1 MKKTFGVLLVVLV
14 AVILAGPSA
23 SAQATASGT
32 IQGTVTDA
40 SGSAIAGA
48 QVSLRNKGTDASK
61 SVATSDSGDYRF
73 ELLPVG
79 TYVVRVSKAG
89 FNTFEL
95 TGAVA
100 VGQTSTF
107 NAELKVGSS
116 SQVMEV
122 TGEIPVADVT
132 KTDVSV
138 NIAPAEV
145 EELPMLGRDV
155 GSLALL
161 APGVKAADSYDPTK
175 NRYAVISVNGQ
186 GGRNINVTVNG
197 VDNKDNTVGGTVMQL
212 PLEAVEEF
220 KISTQRFS
228 AANGRSEGAA
238 INMITKSGTNTV
250 HGSAFGFFREQQFNA
265 GDAQS
270 GTSAPYSRQ
279 FFGGSIGAP
288 IKKDKLFGFFA
299 LERQR
304 ENTQQSESPDAYKQ
318 LLLVP
323 ADFGAQPAAFIPR
336 PFFEWRYNG
345 RLDYN
350 INDHNRAYLSYTS
363 QSNDSLNDQSDGLGD
378 LTGGNFTKNHL
389 QIANFTVDSSIT
401 PTLTNSFT
409 AGYQFWNNIIDSS
422 IVAPYITFAS
432 VSEWFGTNTN
442 VPQESFQRK
451 WQFKD
456 DVAKRIGNHSIQF
469 GVDFIDTPVY
479 GGFFKSNSTLE
490 IDFKDTPE
498 TILANPHTC
507 GDSGTDACY
516 PDGFNSAGAVTGMSL
531 SAGNPYFLIEGKQL
545 GLYAQ
550 DDWKVTNRLSLNLG
564 LRWDRDFNFNGASA
578 IPDSRTFQ
586 YLQAINSPLASGIPH
601 DDTKDFSPRVGFAYD
616 LTGKGK
622 HVLRGGFGL
631 YYGNTYENIP
641 LFMIQQANSTV
652 YQGVFSI
659 SSPDEIVPG
668 TAVTLGNWRYGV
680 DPFPQAPPPSG
691 DLANGATGRLM
702 APNYRNPV
710 SEEFNFGYQWAVDN
724 NSVVEAEYVH
734 VLGLHM
740 NRTITSNL
748 VVPGV
753 PGRPL
758 DSAFDD
764 AGVPRLGSIREEEAI
779 GRTRYD
785 GLNLS
790 YRRRLSRHFSINANY
805 TLSRA
810 VGWGVTADG
819 FRNYPHDARDPWNV
833 LDFGDTPNDERHH
846 ISFSSIVQLPWG
858 IQVAPILQYGSAR
871 PYDLTSSF
879 DPLGIG
885 SGYQRPAIVPTDN
898 PTDYLTYGTGP
909 LAKSSITEACLADGT
924 CRQAG
929 YDTVRGNYF
938 FQLDARVSKSIKFGE
953 RAKVELIF
961 QAFDLTNHA
970 NYGADFGNSA
980 ASPDTFLKP
989 QGYINPNLSP
999 GVQARAFVGEFGA
1012 RFTF

>member
-1 MKKTFGVLLVVLV
+1 MKKVAAIVLVMLV
-14 AVILAGPSA
+14 AVILTSRSV

-32 IQGTVTDA
+32 VQGTVVDA
-40 SGSAIAGA
+40 SGAAVVEA
-48 QVSLRNKGTDASK
+48 QVTLRNRGTG
-61 SVATSDSGDYRF
+61 ATKTATTNDTGFYRF

-79 TYVVRVSKAG
+79 SYVVRVVKEG
-89 FNTFEL
+89 FTAFEI
-95 TGAVA
+95 TGDVA

-107 NAELKVGSS
+107 NADLKVGSS
-116 SQVMEV
+116 SQTVEV
-122 TGEIPVADVT
+122 SGTIPVADVT

-145 EELPMLGRDV
+145 EQLPMLGRDV
-155 GSLALL
+155 ASLAML
-161 APGVKAADSYDPTK
+161 APGVRAADSYDPTK

-238 INMITKSGTNTV
+238 INMITKSGSNTP
-250 HGSAFGFFREQQFNA
+250 HGSFFGFFREKQFNA
-265 GDAQS
+265 ADELS

-288 IKKDKLFGFFA
+288 IKKDKFFGFFA
-299 LERQR
+299 IERQR
-304 ENTQQSESPDAYKQ
+304 ENTQQSESPDAYQQ
-318 LLLVP
+318 LLLVT
-323 ADFGAQPAAFIPR
+323 DLGAQPSALIPR

-345 RLDYN
+345 RLVYN
-350 INDHNRAYLSYTS
+350 INNSNHAYLSYTS

-389 QIANFTVDSSIT
+389 QIANFTLDSSIS

-409 AGYQFWNNIIDSS
+409 LGYQFWNNIIDSS
-422 IVAPYITFAS
+422 IVAPYVTFAS

-456 DVAKRIGNHSIQF
+456 DVVKRIGNHSLQF
-469 GVDFIDTPVY
+469 GVDFINTPVF

-490 IDFKDTPE
+490 IDFQDDPTTITTNATLYPQQFATP
-498 TILANPHTC
+498 
-507 GDSGTDACY
+507 
-516 PDGFNSAGAVTGMSL
+516 GAVTGMSL
-531 SAGNPYFLIEGKQL
+531 SAGDPYFLIEGKQL
-545 GLYAQ
+545 GLFVQ
-550 DDWKVTNRLSLNLG
+550 DDWKVTSRLSLNLG

-616 LTGKGK
+616 LTGQGK

-641 LFMIQQANSTV
+641 LFMIQQANTTV

-659 SSPDEIVPG
+659 SSPGEEVPG
-668 TAVTLGNWRYGV
+668 TGIALGAWRYGV
-680 DPFPQAPPPSG
+680 DPFPVAPPPSG

-702 APNYRNPV
+702 DPKYRNPV
-710 SEEFNFGYQWAVDN
+710 SEEFNVGYQWALDT

-758 DSAFDD
+758 DAEFDA
-764 AGVPRLGSIREEEAI
+764 AGVPRLGSIREEESI
-779 GRTRYD
+779 GRMRYD

-790 YRRRLSRHFSINANY
+790 YRRRLSRRFSVNANY
-805 TLSRA
+805 TLSRS

-833 LDFGDTPNDERHH
+833 LDFGNTPNDERHH
-846 ISFSSIVQLPWG
+846 ISISSIVQLPWG
-858 IQVAPILQYGSAR
+858 FQVAPILQYGSAR

-885 SGYQRPAIVPTDN
+885 SGYQRPSIVPVDN
-898 PTDYLTYGTGP
+898 PTDYLTYGVGA
-909 LAKSSITEACLADGT
+909 LANSASTEACLAAGT

-938 FQLDARVSKSIKFGE
+938 FQLDARVSKYIKLGE
-953 RAKVELIF
+953 RAKVELMF
-961 QAFDLTNHA
+961 QAFNLTNHA
-970 NYGADFGNSA
+970 NFGANFGNSA
-980 ASPDTFLKP
+980 SSGTFLKP

-1012 RFTF
+1012 RFVF